1 MTRLDNFL
9 TNIRGS
15 DVRIIT
21 SSALCESV
29 EVIRVKEDKFWGL
42 LYYHPQELPRFKE
55 LIFEDFSKF
64 LLVENIYEEVVLQ
77 SVSKDI
83 MMGEEGG
90 GVFCS
95 HCSNN
100 YCSLTRSVLYFMV
113 QL

>member
-1 MTRLDNFL
+1 MDEK
-9 TNIRGS
+9 
-15 DVRIIT
+15 
-21 SSALCESV
+21 ALPYLPC
-29 EVIRVKEDKFWGL
+29 
-42 LYYHPQELPRFKE
+42 HPQELPRFKE

-90 GVFCS
+90 IFCC

-100 YCSLTRSVLYFMV
+100 CCSLTQSALYFMV